1 MTIYIIV
8 IGNILKII
16 LQNHYNV
23 KALNGN
29 LFKFLKIQNAQ
40 I

>member
-16 LQNHYNV
+16 LKKHYNV

-29 LFKFLKIQNAQ
+29 LFKFLKIQNARV
-40 I
+40 